1 MNKIIEI
8 AGRAL
13 WSLPFFMFGMGHFQN
28 AQGMAGMVPSYIP
41 GGIFWVYLTG
51 AAMIAAVVA
60 INIRKQDKLAA
71 LLAAL
76 LLVVIAVTVHMP
88 GMGAED
94 QNMKMMAFMGF
105 FKDLGLAGG
114 ALAIAAL
121 SKDSKG

>member
-1 MNKIIEI
+1 MNKIIDI

-28 AQGMAGMVPSYIP
+28 AAGMAGMVPAWVP

-60 INIRKQDKLAA
+60 INLRKQDRLAA
-71 LLAAL
+71 LGAAL
-76 LLVVIAVTVHMP
+76 LLVTIAVTVHFPNMQS
-88 GMGAED
+88 AD
-94 QNMKMMAFMGF
+94 ANMKMMGFMGF

-114 ALAIAAL
+114 ALLIAAN
-121 SKDSKG
+121 SKA